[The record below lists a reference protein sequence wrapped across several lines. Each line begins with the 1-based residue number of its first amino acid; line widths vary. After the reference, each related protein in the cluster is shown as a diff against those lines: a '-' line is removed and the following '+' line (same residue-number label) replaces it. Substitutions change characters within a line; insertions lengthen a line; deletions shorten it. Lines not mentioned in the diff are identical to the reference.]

1 MPGAYRVCLLTG
13 DAGEDASGRHD
24 NPDLLGHTYVGPYL
38 AADDGPN
45 LVVVDSE
52 GVCGYLL
59 ATADTTRFE
68 RWREAE
74 WLPALRAQYPIGSG
88 TPRDGELT
96 GLLHHP
102 PCSPPE
108 LLTDHPA
115 HLHIDLLPRAQGQG
129 WGRRLMDHLA
139 DTLQARGVR
148 GVHLGVSPDNARA
161 RGFYAR
167 LGYRELLQ
175 GDDVIYLGLGLRRQP
190 PP

>member
-38 AADDGPN
+38 AADDGLN

-88 TPRDGELT
+88 TPRDGEL
-96 GLLHHP
+96 
-102 PCSPPE
+102 
-108 LLTDHPA
+108 
-115 HLHIDLLPRAQGQG
+115 
-129 WGRRLMDHLA
+129 
-139 DTLQARGVR
+139 
-148 GVHLGVSPDNARA
+148 
-161 RGFYAR
+161 R
-167 LGYRELLQ
+167 LGAELRPEHY
-175 GDDVIYLGLGLRRQP
+175 GDLVHVWSAGERG
-190 PP
+190 